1 MMVKYDN
8 TGNDKRAHT
17 KIDPGKS
24 MVYQIKIEGHLDNQ
38 WTDWF
43 SGLTITLEENGHTLL
58 TGPVADQ
65 AALFG
70 LLKKIRDLGLPLV
83 SIGQID
89 SVKSNIEKRRNK
101 MNEKM
106 QISIDPDGKW
116 IYRIGGIAAFILVIG
131 YFLTFPAYAL
141 LGFYPTGDEERLVY
155 FAQHAT
161 GWWVI
166 AGLMVFTDL
175 LIVPTFLALYQV
187 LKGIN
192 RNAMLLAIAC
202 EGLFIAVDLA
212 VTWTAHSSLLALG
225 SNYAAAT
232 SDIQRATFVAAA
244 GYPSTMLD
252 SPLGG
257 IYAILIPALGILLT
271 APVMSKG
278 IFSKST
284 VYLGWAVGISG
295 IVAGMSPF
303 FPEALSAMPIINALL
318 VMVWYLF
325 VGLRLYK
332 LSRQTN

>member
-1 MMVKYDN
+1 
-8 TGNDKRAHT
+8 
-17 KIDPGKS
+17 
-24 MVYQIKIEGHLDNQ
+24 
-38 WTDWF
+38 
-43 SGLTITLEENGHTLL
+43 
-58 TGPVADQ
+58 
-65 AALFG
+65 
-70 LLKKIRDLGLPLV
+70 
-83 SIGQID
+83 
-89 SVKSNIEKRRNK
+89 
-101 MNEKM
+101 MNEKI
-106 QISIDPDGKW
+106 QFAVDLDGKW
-116 IYRIGGIAAFILVIG
+116 LYRAGGIAALIFVIG
-131 YFLTFPAYAL
+131 YFLTFLAYGSV
-141 LGFYPTGDEERLVY
+141 GFYPNGDEARLAY

-161 GWWVI
+161 GWWII

-175 LIVPTFLALYQV
+175 LIMPIFLGLYQA

-212 VTWTAHSSLLALG
+212 VTWTAHSSLLTLG

-232 SDIQRATFVAAA
+232 SDIQRATLVAAA

-332 LSRQTN
+332 LGRQ

>member
-1 MMVKYDN
+1 
-8 TGNDKRAHT
+8 
-17 KIDPGKS
+17 
-24 MVYQIKIEGHLDNQ
+24 
-38 WTDWF
+38 
-43 SGLTITLEENGHTLL
+43 
-58 TGPVADQ
+58 
-65 AALFG
+65 
-70 LLKKIRDLGLPLV
+70 
-83 SIGQID
+83 
-89 SVKSNIEKRRNK
+89 
-101 MNEKM
+101 MNEKT
-106 QISIDPDGKW
+106 QFTVDPGEKW
-116 IYRIGGIAAFILVIG
+116 MYRVGGIAALILVIG
-131 YFLTFPAYAL
+131 YFLTL
-141 LGFYPTGDEERLVY
+141 LVYGSVGFYPNGDEARLAY

-161 GWWVI
+161 GWWII

-175 LIVPTFLALYQV
+175 LIVPIFLALYQA

-202 EGLFIAVDLA
+202 EGLFIALDLA

-232 SDIQRATFVAAA
+232 SDIQRATLVAAA

-252 SPLGG
+252 FPLGR

-295 IVAGMSPF
+295 IVAGMSWI
-303 FPEALSAMPIINALL
+303 FPGALSAMPVINVLL
-318 VMVWYLF
+318 IMVWYLF

-332 LSRQTN
+332 LDRQTN

>member
-1 MMVKYDN
+1 
-8 TGNDKRAHT
+8 
-17 KIDPGKS
+17 
-24 MVYQIKIEGHLDNQ
+24 
-38 WTDWF
+38 
-43 SGLTITLEENGHTLL
+43 
-58 TGPVADQ
+58 
-65 AALFG
+65 
-70 LLKKIRDLGLPLV
+70 
-83 SIGQID
+83 
-89 SVKSNIEKRRNK
+89 

-106 QISIDPDGKW
+106 QFKVDPEGKW
-116 IYRIGGIAAFILVIG
+116 LYRAGGIAALIFVIG
-131 YFLTFPAYAL
+131 YFLTFIAYGSV
-141 LGFYPTGDEERLVY
+141 GFYPNGDEARLAY

-161 GWWVI
+161 GWWI
-166 AGLMVFTDL
+166 ISGLMVFTDL
-175 LIVPTFLALYQV
+175 LIVPIFLGLYQA

-232 SDIQRATFVAAA
+232 SDIQRATLVAAA

-252 SPLGG
+252 SPLNL
-257 IYAILIPALGILLT
+257 AICIILLPSLGILLT
-271 APVMSKG
+271 VPAMSKG

-303 FPEALSAMPIINALL
+303 FPGALSAMPIINALL
-318 VMVWYLF
+318 IMVWYLF

-332 LSRQTN
+332 LGRQTN